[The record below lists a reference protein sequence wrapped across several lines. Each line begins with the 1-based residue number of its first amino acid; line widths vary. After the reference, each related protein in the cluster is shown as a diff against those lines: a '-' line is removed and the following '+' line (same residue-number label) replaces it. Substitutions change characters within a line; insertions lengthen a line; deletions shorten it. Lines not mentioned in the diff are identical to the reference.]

1 MAHRSRPLPSQ
12 LEVGYNGYN
21 PGHYRSVSYQG
32 PGREDTLGLEHMTIS
47 SQQRGQGNGYQDQV
61 QKDTSGVV
69 ELE

>member
-1 MAHRSRPLPSQ
+1 M
-12 LEVGYNGYN
+12 GYNGYN